1 MGVWVRRSCVI
12 NRRHA
17 LALLGAA
24 GLAACAGPA
33 GSGGAG
39 RSHSSTPGGSGPSAP
54 AGLAVARSAVRR
66 ASPDPAATAEASL
79 AVAGFTADLYRRIAA
94 GAAANL
100 VCSPYSVAVALG
112 MAVQGARGRTAEQLL
127 RVLHASARTGAD
139 ASARLAAG
147 LGGLDQAL
155 ASRTRTWPDAEGK
168 PVHVELAPANS
179 LWAQRDEVWRQPFL
193 DVLAADF
200 GAGVRLVDFATRTE
214 QARTAINAWVSGQTH
229 TRIPALI
236 PPGVLDTLTRL
247 VLVNALYL
255 KAPWQTPFDPTGTR
269 RHPFSRPDGST
280 VTVDLMQDTLNQCGY
295 AAGTGW
301 TAVDLPYAGG
311 QLAMAVILP
320 EPGGLATI
328 ETSLNPTWL
337 AGLLSGFGPA
347 TVQVGLPR
355 WTTRTQISLREALV
369 ALGMP
374 DAFEVTADFTGI
386 TAQERLRISAV
397 LHEGFIAV
405 DEKGTEAAA
414 ATAVAMAAMGAP
426 APIRQFIADR
436 PFLFVIHDVPTGIPL
451 FIGRVGDPTA

>member
-1 MGVWVRRSCVI
+1 
-12 NRRHA
+12 
-17 LALLGAA
+17 
-24 GLAACAGPA
+24 
-33 GSGGAG
+33 
-39 RSHSSTPGGSGPSAP
+39 
-54 AGLAVARSAVRR
+54 VRR
-66 ASPDPAATAEASL
+66 ASVDPAATAEASR
-79 AVAGFTADLYRRIAA
+79 AVAGFTADLYRRIAV

-112 MAVQGARGRTAEQLL
+112 MALQGARGRTAEQLL
-127 RVLHASARTGAD
+127 RVLHAPAATGA
-139 ASARLAAG
+139 AAARLAAG

-155 ASRTRTWPDAEGK
+155 ASRTRTWPDGEGK

-179 LWAQRDEVWRQPFL
+179 LWAQRDAAWQQPFL

-200 GAGVRLVDFATRTE
+200 GAGVRLVDYRTRTE
-214 QARTAINAWVSGQTH
+214 DARTAINAWVSGQTH
-229 TRIPALI
+229 TRIPTLI

-255 KAPWQTPFDPTGTR
+255 KAPWQTPFDPTGTG
-269 RHPFSRPDGST
+269 RHPFTRPDGST
-280 VTVDLMQDTLNQCGY
+280 VTVDLMQDTLNACGY

-311 QLAMAVILP
+311 QLALAVILP
-320 EPGGLATI
+320 DPGRFATV

-337 AGLLSGFGPA
+337 AGLMSGFRPA

-355 WTTRTQISLREALV
+355 WTTRTQTSLKDVLV
-369 ALGMP
+369 GLGMP
-374 DAFEVTADFTGI
+374 DAFDDAADFSGMTE
-386 TAQERLRISAV
+386 QQRLQISAV

-414 ATAVAMAAMGAP
+414 ATAVAMAFMGAP
-426 APIRQFIADR
+426 TPNRRFIADR
-436 PFLFVIHDVPTGIPL
+436 PFLFAIHDVPTGTPL